1 MRSLNYFTVSGEKL
15 YEGGCFLA
23 DNEDGNIVSVSG
35 SNRKI
40 SALELVFL
48 GMGSVIGGSF
58 FLGSGIAVEKAGPSV
73 VLGYLIGG
81 IICYLVL
88 LSLGYLALRYRNR
101 ESLREYIQEAVGPGA
116 GFVVGWSF
124 WLTSIIAIIA
134 EAIAMSTYTRV
145 WLPQL
150 PHWILVIFFI
160 LLAMWINLYGIKI
173 VDRSEGLM
181 SVLKTGALTAFVLA
195 VLFIIYAPHR
205 GPATLGA
212 ANLTP
217 FFARG
222 IGGLAQAVVICTFAY
237 GLGAF
242 AAATGDTRNPARDV
256 PRAVLG
262 MALGQGAFFILP
274 TLALVLAV
282 PWTIISTNSSPF
294 VTALLHLGITAGGSL
309 LNAVVL
315 IASFSTL
322 VAAMF
327 SAVIMLSSL
336 ATDQEAPGALAV
348 RKNGLGLNALLTSVV
363 VALLLSVA
371 ALLLPQNTY
380 VYAVSAT
387 GYLSFI
393 GWGGILIARLS
404 LSLPNRNQ
412 GRLEKNGFAV
422 AGIALLALL
431 SISVLGLTTP
441 AQVFSFAFAV
451 AFVLVMVLASRIL
464 AGYRIAVKTA
474 GLNPPGVVSGLTE
487 KSLWNKL
494 FGDKLKQK

>member
-1 MRSLNYFTVSGEKL
+1 MDPPPRIILGFPAKNY
-15 YEGGCFLA
+15 YEGGCFLT
-23 DNEDGNIVSVSG
+23 DNEDGNIIAVSG

-40 SALELVFL
+40 NALELVFL

-81 IICYLVL
+81 IICFLVL
-88 LSLGYLALRYRNR
+88 QSLGYLALRFRNR
-101 ESLREYIQEAVGPGA
+101 ESLRGYVHEAVGPGA

-134 EAIAMSTYTRV
+134 EAIAMATYTRV
-145 WLPQL
+145 WLPHL
-150 PHWILVIFFI
+150 PLWILVIFFI

-195 VLFIIYAPHR
+195 VIFISLAPHR
-205 GPATLGA
+205 GYVPLGM

-217 FFARG
+217 FLPRG
-222 IGGLAQAVVICTFAY
+222 IGGLTQAVVICTFAY

-242 AAATGDTRNPARDV
+242 AAATGDTRNPPRDV

-262 MALGQGAFFILP
+262 MALGQGLFFILP
-274 TLALVLAV
+274 TLALVMAV
-282 PWTIISTNSSPF
+282 PWTIISTDSSPF
-294 VTALLHLGITAGGSL
+294 VTALQHLGIAAGGSL

-336 ATDQEAPGALAV
+336 AQDQEAPGILAV
-348 RKNGLGLNALLTSVV
+348 RKNGLGLNALLASVAI
-363 VALLLSVA
+363 ALLLSVT
-371 ALLLPQNTY
+371 ALLLPQHTY
-380 VYAVSAT
+380 AYAVSAT

-393 GWGGILIARLS
+393 GWGGILVARLS
-404 LSLPNRNQ
+404 LSLPSRNQ

-431 SISVLGLTTP
+431 SVSVLGLTAP
-441 AQVFSFAFAV
+441 EQVFSFAFAV
-451 AFVLVMVLASRIL
+451 VFVLAMALVSRML
-464 AGYRIAVKTA
+464 SGCRSTA
-474 GLNPPGVVSGLTE
+474 KKIVGQQPGINWG
-487 KSLWNKL
+487 KL
-494 FGDKLKQK
+494 FGDMLKQK

>member
-1 MRSLNYFTVSGEKL
+1 MNW
-15 YEGGCFLA
+15 GGCFLA
-23 DNEDGNIVSVSG
+23 DNEDGNIASVSG

-88 LSLGYLALRYRNR
+88 LSLGYLALQYRNR
-101 ESLREYIQEAVGPGA
+101 ESLRGYIQEAVGPGA
-116 GFVVGWSF
+116 GFVVGWTF
-124 WLTSIIAIIA
+124 WLTSIIAVIA

-145 WLPQL
+145 WLPHL
-150 PHWILVIFFI
+150 PLWILVISFI

-181 SVLKTGALTAFVLA
+181 SVLKTGALTAFTLA
-195 VLFIIYAPHR
+195 VLFVFYAPHR
-205 GPATLGA
+205 GYIALRP
-212 ANLTP
+212 ANLAP
-217 FFARG
+217 FLPRG
-222 IGGLAQAVVICTFAY
+222 IGGLTQAMVICTFAY

-242 AAATGDTRNPARDV
+242 AAATGDTKNPPKDV

-262 MALGQGAFFILP
+262 MALGQAVFFTLP

-282 PWTIISTNSSPF
+282 PWTIISTHSSPF
-294 VTALLHLGITAGGSL
+294 VTALQHMGIAAGGSL

-315 IASFSTL
+315 IASFSAL
-322 VAAMF
+322 VASMF

-336 ATDQEAPGALAV
+336 SHDREAPGMLAV
-348 RKNGLGLNALLTSVV
+348 RKNGLAFNALLTSTV

-371 ALLLPQNTY
+371 ALLLPQHTY
-380 VYAVSAT
+380 TYAVSAT
-387 GYLSFI
+387 GYLSFV
-393 GWGGILIARLS
+393 GWGGILVARLS

-412 GRLEKNGFAV
+412 GRLQKSGFAT

-431 SISVLGLTTP
+431 SVSVLGLTAP
-441 AQVFSFAFAV
+441 EQVFSFAFAV
-451 AFVLVMVLASRIL
+451 AFVLLMLVISRIL
-464 AGYRIAVKTA
+464 AGYKNAA
-474 GLNPPGVVSGLTE
+474 GATGLKQPAIVSGFTE
-487 KSLWNKL
+487 MPWWIKL
-494 FGDKLKQK
+494 FGGKLKQK

>member
-1 MRSLNYFTVSGEKL
+1 M
-15 YEGGCFLA
+15 
-23 DNEDGNIVSVSG
+23 
-35 SNRKI
+35 
-40 SALELVFL
+40 
-48 GMGSVIGGSF
+48 IGGSF

-81 IICYLVL
+81 LICYLVL

-101 ESLREYIQEAVGPGA
+101 ESLRGYIQEAVGPGA

-145 WLPQL
+145 WLPHL
-150 PHWILVIFFI
+150 PLWILVISFI
-160 LLAMWINLYGIKI
+160 LLALWINLYGIKI

-195 VLFIIYAPHR
+195 VLFIFYAPHR
-205 GPATLGA
+205 GHAVLGP
-212 ANLTP
+212 ANLAP
-217 FFARG
+217 FLPRG
-222 IGGLAQAVVICTFAY
+222 IGGLTQAVVICTFAY

-242 AAATGDTRNPARDV
+242 AAATGDTKNPPKDV

-262 MALGQGAFFILP
+262 MALGQAVFFTLP

-282 PWTIISTNSSPF
+282 PWTIISTHSSPF
-294 VTALLHLGITAGGSL
+294 VTALQHMGIAAGGSL

-315 IASFSTL
+315 IASFSAL
-322 VAAMF
+322 VASMF

-336 ATDQEAPGALAV
+336 SHDREAPGMLAV
-348 RKNGLGLNALLTSVV
+348 RKNGLAFNALLTSTV

-371 ALLLPQNTY
+371 ALLLPQHTY
-380 VYAVSAT
+380 TYAVSAT
-387 GYLSFI
+387 GYLSFV
-393 GWGGILIARLS
+393 GWGGILVARLS

-412 GRLEKNGFAV
+412 GRLQKSGFAT

-431 SISVLGLTTP
+431 SVSVLGLTAP
-441 AQVFSFAFAV
+441 EQVFSFAFAV
-451 AFVLVMVLASRIL
+451 AFVLLMLVISRIL
-464 AGYRIAVKTA
+464 AGYKNAA
-474 GLNPPGVVSGLTE
+474 GATGLKQPAIVSGFTE
-487 KSLWNKL
+487 MPWWIKL
-494 FGDKLKQK
+494 FGGKLKQK

>member
-1 MRSLNYFTVSGEKL
+1 MR
-15 YEGGCFLA
+15 GGCFLA
-23 DNEDGNIVSVSG
+23 DNEDGNIASVSG

-101 ESLREYIQEAVGPGA
+101 ESLRGYIQEAVGPGA

-134 EAIAMSTYTRV
+134 EAIAMSTYARV
-145 WLPQL
+145 WLPHL
-150 PHWILVIFFI
+150 PLWILVISFI

-181 SVLKTGALTAFVLA
+181 SVLKTGALAAFVLV
-195 VLFIIYAPHR
+195 VLFVFYAPHR
-205 GPATLGA
+205 GYTALRP
-212 ANLTP
+212 ANLAP
-217 FFARG
+217 FLPRG
-222 IGGLAQAVVICTFAY
+222 IGGLTQAMVICTFAY

-242 AAATGDTRNPARDV
+242 AAATGDTKNPRQDV

-262 MALGQGAFFILP
+262 MAMGQGIFFILP

-282 PWTIISTNSSPF
+282 PWTIISTHSSPF
-294 VTALLHLGITAGGSL
+294 VTALQHMGITAGGSI

-322 VAAMF
+322 VASMF

-336 ATDQEAPGALAV
+336 AHDQEAPGMLAV
-348 RKNGLGLNALLTSVV
+348 SKNGLAFNALLTSTVV
-363 VALLLSVA
+363 VLLLSVTA
-371 ALLLPQNTY
+371 ILLPHNTY
-380 VYAVSAT
+380 NYAVSAT
-387 GYLSFI
+387 GYLSFVN
-393 GWGGILIARLS
+393 WGGILIARLS

-412 GRLEKNGFAV
+412 GRLEKNGFAI

-431 SISVLGLTTP
+431 SVSILGLTAP
-441 AQVFSFAFAV
+441 EQIFSFAFAV
-451 AFVLVMVLASRIL
+451 AFVLVMVLVSRIL
-464 AGYRIAVKTA
+464 AEYKSAAKK
-474 GLNPPGVVSGLTE
+474 PG
-487 KSLWNKL
+487 
-494 FGDKLKQK
+494 

>member
-1 MRSLNYFTVSGEKL
+1 MGAPNYFAVSGKIISM
-15 YEGGCFLA
+15 A
-23 DNEDGNIVSVSG
+23 DNEDGNIASVSR
-35 SNRKI
+35 SDRKI

-81 IICYLVL
+81 LICYLVL

-101 ESLREYIQEAVGPGA
+101 ESLRGYIQEAVGPGA

-145 WLPQL
+145 WLPHL
-150 PHWILVIFFI
+150 PLWILVISFI
-160 LLAMWINLYGIKI
+160 LLALWINLYGIKI

-195 VLFIIYAPHR
+195 VLFIFYAPHR
-205 GPATLGA
+205 GHAVLGP
-212 ANLTP
+212 ANLAP
-217 FFARG
+217 FLPRG
-222 IGGLAQAVVICTFAY
+222 IGGLTQAVVICTFAY

-242 AAATGDTRNPARDV
+242 AAATGDTKNPPKDV

-262 MALGQGAFFILP
+262 MALGQAVFFTLP

-282 PWTIISTNSSPF
+282 PWTIISTHSSPF
-294 VTALLHLGITAGGSL
+294 VTALQHMGIAAGGSL

-315 IASFSTL
+315 IASFSAL
-322 VAAMF
+322 VASMF

-336 ATDQEAPGALAV
+336 SHDREAPGMLAV
-348 RKNGLGLNALLTSVV
+348 RKNGLAFNALLTSTV

-371 ALLLPQNTY
+371 ALLLPQHTY
-380 VYAVSAT
+380 TYAVSAT
-387 GYLSFI
+387 GYLSFV
-393 GWGGILIARLS
+393 GWGGILVARLS

-412 GRLEKNGFAV
+412 GRLQKSGFAT

-431 SISVLGLTTP
+431 SVSVLGLTAP
-441 AQVFSFAFAV
+441 EQVFSFAFAV
-451 AFVLVMVLASRIL
+451 AFVLLMLVISRIL
-464 AGYRIAVKTA
+464 AGYKNAA
-474 GLNPPGVVSGLTE
+474 GATGLKQPAIVSGFTE
-487 KSLWNKL
+487 MPWWIKL
-494 FGDKLKQK
+494 FGGKLKQK